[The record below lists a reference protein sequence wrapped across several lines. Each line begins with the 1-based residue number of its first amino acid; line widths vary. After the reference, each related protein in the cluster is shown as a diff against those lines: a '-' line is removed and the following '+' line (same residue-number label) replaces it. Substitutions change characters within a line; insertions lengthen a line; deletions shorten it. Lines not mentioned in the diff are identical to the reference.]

1 MHRPI
6 SEIRKGVRETQPLIH
21 CITNPISI
29 NQCANGILA
38 VGARPM
44 MAEHPKEVSEITRT
58 ARALM
63 LNLGNITDA
72 RMESMKIAAQT
83 AKEENIPILL
93 DAVGIACSTLR
104 RDYVR
109 GLLNTAVPTVIKGNY
124 SEILALYRD
133 SYRCAGVDADAALEI
148 RAVDRAACSLAR
160 SLGTVILA
168 SGKTDI
174 VTDGNRLFHI
184 HNGTAMLSQV
194 TGTGCLQ
201 GALCAAYLSAKPG
214 VEAVVTGCAVLG
226 ICGELARR
234 DRGTGTFLCSLMDKL
249 STLTDTETEQNLK
262 LEERTIEEL

>member
-1 MHRPI
+1 MHQVI
-6 SEIRKGVRETQPLIH
+6 HDIRKAIKQTQPLIH

-38 VGARPM
+38 IGARPM

-58 ARALM
+58 AQALM

-72 RMESMKIAAQT
+72 RMESMLRSAQT
-83 AKEENIPILL
+83 AKDENIPFLL

-104 RDYVR
+104 REYVKN
-109 GLLNTAVPTVIKGNY
+109 LLNTAIPTVIKGNY
-124 SEILALYRD
+124 SEIQALYQD
-133 SYRCAGVDADAALEI
+133 SYRSSGVDADSSLDIYTIDHAAI
-148 RAVDRAACSLAR
+148 SLAR

-168 SGKTDI
+168 SGKVDI
-174 VTDGNRLFHI
+174 VTDGKRLYHI
-184 HNGTAMLSQV
+184 RNGAPLLSQI

-201 GALCAAYLSAKPG
+201 GALCASYLSAKPG
-214 VEAVVTGCAVLG
+214 IEAVITGSSVLG
-226 ICGELARR
+226 ICGELART